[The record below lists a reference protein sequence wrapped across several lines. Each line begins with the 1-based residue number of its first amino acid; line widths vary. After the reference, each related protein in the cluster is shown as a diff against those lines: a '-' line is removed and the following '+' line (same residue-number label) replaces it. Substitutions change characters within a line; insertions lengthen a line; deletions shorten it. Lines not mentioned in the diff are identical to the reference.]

1 MNQSIITMIGR
12 EKVRI
17 EKLKNPK
24 ASIDYS
30 RTIYDVYENLD
41 NCNPTKKRKLVLVLD
56 YMIADIEANK
66 KVSQSA

>member
-1 MNQSIITMIGR
+1 MIGR

-17 EKLKNPK
+17 EKLENPK
-24 ASIDYS
+24 AFIDYS
-30 RTIYDVYENLD
+30 HTIYDVYEKLD
-41 NCNPTKKRKLVLVLD
+41 NCNPKKKRKLVLVLH